1 MEIKVVNYMTSFDIV
16 FYDKN
21 DEIIRIK
28 LRKEEFK
35 EIIKKQ
41 NVVKVKLEE

>member
-1 MEIKVVNYMTSFDIV
+1 MEIDIMNYMSSFDII
-16 FYDKN
+16 FKEKN
-21 DEIIRIK
+21 KEIIRIR